1 MLFRSGK
8 VYDVQRRLLTWM
20 VAGGILII
28 ILLLG
33 LLFVLLRA
41 KRLRRQKEGADV
53 VISEVLASLP
63 QEQDTE
69 KQAVA
74 SKTTVSE
81 SAPELTEREAE
92 ILPLLADGLSSKVI
106 ADRLCLTEQTIKWY
120 RMRLLEKFNVPNTA
134 SVISKAK
141 ELGLL

>member
-1 MLFRSGK
+1 M
-8 VYDVQRRLLTWM
+8 
-20 VAGGILII
+20 
-28 ILLLG
+28 
-33 LLFVLLRA
+33 RA

-74 SKTTVSE
+74 SKTTVSK

-120 RMRLLEKFNVPNTA
+120 RMRLLEKFNAPNTA